1 MSEKTKLLI
10 VDDEYMFC
18 KSLKAFLE
26 KHGYEVAFTTNGE
39 QALDII
45 KEDPPDLM
53 TLDIRMPGL
62 NGYEV
67 LQKAKWISDT
77 MKIIVISAIDVP
89 DMVDSLKRQGAH
101 EVLNKPADL
110 EELLETI
117 RELTGGEKAS

>member
-1 MSEKTKLLI
+1 MPRKTKILI

-26 KHGYEVAFTTNGE
+26 KHGYQVSFTTNGE
-39 QALDII
+39 QALDLI
-45 KEDPPDLM
+45 KEEPPDLM

-67 LQKAKWISDT
+67 LQKAKWISET

-89 DMVDSLKRQGAH
+89 NMVDSLKRQGAH

-110 EELLETI
+110 EQLLESI
-117 RELTGGEKAS
+117 RELTTGKKAS